1 MARLTFEADKI
12 VSNEELT
19 TDETVV
25 EQIEQAEQSVK
36 TEQTEQ
42 INQTEEN
49 KGDNKVVENV
59 IPYPSITNGTK
70 PEGIGKLGKCI
81 AKAYTLNDAIYVNG
95 LCEPTDPETSVRK
108 VQVYGFDDA
117 IALLT
122 QQALNVFYRKDVKS
136 KVINVETDEE
146 LSIKTVTIEFE
157 GKDGQIHSCEVTF
170 DLNEFKGQK
179 RVSLAK
185 VAKEVFEKAF
195 VEEVTNSSG
204 VTKRV
209 KLKPKYTTVINE
221 NLTSVNR
228 AFKDLNEMVK
238 TGDYDRIL
246 YSDGKSLSSKRETF
260 NVYRIDRGFVK
271 LGAKGVVGKISMKI
285 WKIVDDEEKV
295 KISDDGE
302 VSLKAEVLL
311 LTSTSTDFDK
321 FTPEAKEIV
330 SLNFAGI
337 SHFVDTVKESEKP
350 RLVS

>member
-1 MARLTFEADKI
+1 MCDPPDPRDKCLEK
-12 VSNEELT
+12 S
-19 TDETVV
+19 
-25 EQIEQAEQSVK
+25 S
-36 TEQTEQ
+36 
-42 INQTEEN
+42 
-49 KGDNKVVENV
+49 
-59 IPYPSITNGTK
+59 
-70 PEGIGKLGKCI
+70 
-81 AKAYTLNDAIYVNG
+81 
-95 LCEPTDPETSVRK
+95 
-108 VQVYGFDDA
+108 YGFDDA

-238 TGDYDRIL
+238 
-246 YSDGKSLSSKRETF
+246 
-260 NVYRIDRGFVK
+260 N
-271 LGAKGVVGKISMKI
+271 
-285 WKIVDDEEKV
+285 W
-295 KISDDGE
+295 
-302 VSLKAEVLL
+302 
-311 LTSTSTDFDK
+311 
-321 FTPEAKEIV
+321 
-330 SLNFAGI
+330 
-337 SHFVDTVKESEKP
+337 
-350 RLVS
+350 